1 MKNDERLVPQIKEGD
16 EINELSM
23 IINIFIL
30 MAVIIWLCIITLK
43 LFRSPEPAGNEPQ
56 DVIIHVV
63 TEEKLIEPP
72 DDALTISIG
81 YGDDEKVIKKGE
93 GE

>member
-1 MKNDERLVPQIKEGD
+1 MKNDERPVPQIKEGD
-16 EINELSM
+16 KINELSM

-56 DVIIHVV
+56 NVIIHVV

-72 DDALTISIG
+72 DDTLTISIG

>member
-1 MKNDERLVPQIKEGD
+1 MKNDERPVPQIKEGD

-43 LFRSPEPAGNEPQ
+43 LFRSPEPAGNEPH

>member
-43 LFRSPEPAGNEPQ
+43 LFRSPKPAGNEPQ
-56 DVIIHVV
+56 NVIIHIV

>member
-1 MKNDERLVPQIKEGD
+1 MKNDERSVPQIKEGD

-23 IINIFIL
+23 IVNIFIL

-43 LFRSPEPAGNEPQ
+43 LFRSPEPAENEPQ